1 MKNIYEHL
9 KDSYDVDVNDYVF
22 DRDYILYPLKKNVR
36 KPTGGYKY
44 EEPYINDIQYLYF
57 NCCLNL
63 RYIADILGVKKET
76 LEIWFNKYGIK
87 RDNKDHCKKVR
98 EKTNLIKF
106 GYTSY
111 SSSNECK
118 QKVKQ
123 TVLDRY
129 GVTNVFKSEEVI
141 KKSRQTNLK
150 KYGVEYP
157 QTLESVKHKQIETDK
172 KNHNG
177 VTHHKT
183 KEFMEKSRK
192 TKLKKYGDEYYSNRE
207 KAKET
212 NLKKYGVEN
221 PSYCEEVKRKISI
234 KNKELAES
242 SNAVREKTNLERYGV
257 ESPAQQHMPKASLT
271 ILRNKEL
278 LESYIKEN
286 NILNCVELSISL
298 GITNSSASRYVYKY
312 NLQDLF
318 NYTGSLQEKEI
329 RIYVNKYFETE
340 NNTRKYLNGQ
350 EIDILIPDL
359 KVGIEFNGDFWH
371 NEYGRNKLYH
381 QNKSLL
387 AKDNGITLY
396 HIFEYEWHNKK
407 ELIINHLNN
416 ILHINNK
423 VIDASDCNLCDVNSV
438 EGEMFLK
445 ENCLLHYNTINSYV
459 GLYFNDELIGVAA
472 INRHNNKLKIIDCC
486 MKFGY
491 YIDNYENRLL
501 NYLHN
506 IYDPNVIVLKRD
518 IAHYGCGDYSGIG
531 LRLDSISTPNC
542 IWCKDYDVIA
552 STKLTIKEMHKLGY
566 YRIYD
571 CGFENWIW
579 KKS

>member
-9 KDSYDVDVNDYVF
+9 KDDYGVDVKDYVF
-22 DRDYILYPLKKNVR
+22 DRDYMVYPLKKNVK

-44 EEPYINDIQYLYF
+44 EEPSVNDIQYLYF
-57 NCCLNL
+57 NCYLNL
-63 RYIADILGVKKET
+63 CYIADILGVKKET

-87 RDNKDHCKKVR
+87 RNDKDHCKKVR

-111 SSSNECK
+111 SSSDECK

-123 TVLDRY
+123 TVLNRY
-129 GVTNVFKSEEVI
+129 GVTSVFKSEEVRR
-141 KKSRQTNLK
+141 KLRQTNLS

-157 QTLESVKHKQIETDK
+157 QKLESVKQKQIETDK
-172 KNHNG
+172 RNHNG

-183 KEFMEKSRK
+183 KEFMDKSRE

-207 KAKET
+207 KAKKT

-221 PSYCEEVKRKISI
+221 PSYSEEVKRKISI
-234 KNKELAES
+234 RNKELAES
-242 SNAVREKTNLERYGV
+242 SNVVREKTNLERYGV
-257 ESPAQQHMPKASLT
+257 ESPTQKHMPKASLK

-298 GITNSSASRYVYKY
+298 GITNSSTSRYVYKY

-318 NYTGSLQEKEI
+318 DYTGSLQEKEI
-329 RIYVNKYFETE
+329 RSYINKYFETE

-371 NEYGRNKLYH
+371 NEYGRSKLYH

-407 ELIINHLNN
+407 ELVINHLNN

-423 VIDASDCNLCDVNSV
+423 IVEASDCNLCDVNSV

-445 ENCLLHYNTINSYV
+445 DNCLLNHDTTNLYVGFCFNDKLIGIAAVNIYNT
-459 GLYFNDELIGVAA
+459 
-472 INRHNNKLKIIDCC
+472 KLEVIDCC

-491 YIDNYENRLL
+491 CVNNYENILL
-501 NYLHN
+501 SYLRN
-506 IYDPNVIVLKRD
+506 KYDPNMIVLKRD
-518 IAHYGCGDYSGIG
+518 ITHYGCGDYSSIG
-531 LRLDSISTPNC
+531 LRLDSISVPNY
-542 IWCKDYDVIA
+542 IWCKDYDVIT
-552 STKLTIKEMHKLGY
+552 STEFTIKEMHELGY

-571 CGFENWIW
+571 CGIENWIW
-579 KKS
+579 KKN